1 MEKIQEVTLVRNDN
15 LLSYLNMFLIIKYNG
30 FISTIFLDSIYI
42 YIYIHLYMIFVFSL
56 SDFTLY
62 DRQAVGSSGD
72 QREVKEG
79 GYLCLL
85 MTDSHCSM
93 AETNTIL

>member
-1 MEKIQEVTLVRNDN
+1 
-15 LLSYLNMFLIIKYNG
+15 
-30 FISTIFLDSIYI
+30 
-42 YIYIHLYMIFVFSL
+42 MIFVFSL

>member
-1 MEKIQEVTLVRNDN
+1 
-15 LLSYLNMFLIIKYNG
+15 
-30 FISTIFLDSIYI
+30 
-42 YIYIHLYMIFVFSL
+42 MIFFSL

-79 GYLCLL
+79 GGICISLWL
-85 MTDSHCSM
+85 THVDV
-93 AETNTIL
+93 